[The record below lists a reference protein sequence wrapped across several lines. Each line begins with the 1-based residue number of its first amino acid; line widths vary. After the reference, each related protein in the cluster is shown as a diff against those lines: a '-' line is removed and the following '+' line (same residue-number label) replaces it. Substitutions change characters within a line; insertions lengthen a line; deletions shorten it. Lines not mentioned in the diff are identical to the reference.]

1 MTLKLK
7 GVLENEVNENFRD
20 DLLKSQSKLTRYV
33 EEYLFNLWS
42 KQVGDDQLRP
52 LFTRIA
58 NNVVLV
64 NNE

>member
-1 MTLKLK
+1 MTLEL
-7 GVLENEVNENFRD
+7 NEIIEKDSEEREM
-20 DLLKSQSKLTRYV
+20 LLKSQSKLTGYV
-33 EEYLFNLWS
+33 EDYLFKIWS
-42 KQVGDDQLRP
+42 RQVGEDQLRP